1 MNPPN
6 LSAFFCPFNWK
17 EGAMVSESGPV
28 SANDRESYRAFEVEE
43 QMEDQTWRRRDAEQ
57 LLCSAGVPVYGRF
70 MCHVV

>member
-1 MNPPN
+1 
-6 LSAFFCPFNWK
+6 
-17 EGAMVSESGPV
+17 MVSESGPV